1 MLWFLQC
8 VGIQR
13 ISYNDNF
20 SYFTMQ
26 EIVCVA
32 LSHEHTYN
40 DDDRYIQLVNTKIK
54 INCYPRKITQN
65 KS

>member
-40 DDDRYIQLVNTKIK
+40 DDDRYIQLVNTNKNQMLSK
-54 INCYPRKITQN
+54 KNYPK
-65 KS
+65 